1 MLFPLLEDLSLTSD
15 SEFDLD
21 AFFSSSSPISEQI
34 SQQLNDWE
42 VLPSNT
48 FMGNVNDFLLN
59 KNKNY
64 SYCLLLF
71 RMEIRSE
78 SSFNVLK
85 FIEKYYQLQ

>member
-48 FMGNVNDFLLN
+48 FMGYYNEYDFLFYLD
-59 KNKNY
+59 
-64 SYCLLLF
+64 
-71 RMEIRSE
+71 
-78 SSFNVLK
+78 
-85 FIEKYYQLQ
+85 